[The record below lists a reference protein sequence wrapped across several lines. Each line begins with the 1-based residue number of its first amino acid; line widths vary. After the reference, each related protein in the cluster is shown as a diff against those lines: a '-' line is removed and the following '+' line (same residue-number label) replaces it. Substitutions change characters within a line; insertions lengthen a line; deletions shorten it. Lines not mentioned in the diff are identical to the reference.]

1 MEFLRSHVSA
11 KNLTMTSDATVDNDL
26 STSDEEIPEVTSIKV
41 SQPRDGLPAIATSTE
56 DLLAIV
62 TAISKGTGPVALD
75 AERASGFKF
84 SQRAYLIQLRRLGS
98 GSHLIDPI
106 CFENLAPL
114 QEALQGI
121 DWILHA
127 ASQDLVCLAEVGL
140 IPTAGLFDTE
150 LAGRLLGLPRVGLG
164 PMIETQLGF
173 ALAKEHSAA
182 DWSTRPLP
190 ESWLNYAALD
200 VEFLI
205 ELWDLLDQQLLDA
218 GKRDWAVQEFDHVKR
233 NTVAIERVDPWRR
246 TSGMHV
252 IRSPREIA
260 IVREVWQARDAIAR
274 EQDVAAGRILSDSHI
289 VTLAN
294 SGLSTK
300 SELRTLSFMH
310 LRNVKRHADT
320 WIDAALRAHDLS
332 DDQLP
337 PVKLPP
343 TGIPAPRNWELRNPQ
358 AWQRLEFVKTKLLET
373 AQELN
378 LPIEN
383 LMTPDSIRKVLWA
396 PPESLESL
404 RTELTNFGAR
414 PWQIEVV
421 APILEAAIWF
431 LAENQVAENVE
442 KTTEP

>member
-1 MEFLRSHVSA
+1 MEFLRCHVSA
-11 KNLTMTSDATVDNDL
+11 NNLIMTNDSLDNNDL
-26 STSDEEIPEVTSIKV
+26 PRSDEEIPEETRIKI
-41 SQPRDGLPAIATSTE
+41 SEPGDGLPKIATSVQ
-56 DLLAIV
+56 DLAEIV
-62 TAISKGTGPVALD
+62 AAISTGTGPVALD

-84 SQRAYLIQLRRLGS
+84 SQRAYLIQLRRRGS
-98 GSHLIDPI
+98 GTHLIDPI
-106 CFENLAPL
+106 DFENLAPL
-114 QEALQGI
+114 QKALEGV

-140 IPTAGLFDTE
+140 TPTAGLFDTE

-173 ALAKEHSAA
+173 TLAKEHSAA

-205 ELWDLLDQQLLDA
+205 ELWELLEKQLVEV
-218 GKRDWAVQEFDHVKR
+218 GKFDWAVQEFDHVKR
-233 NTVAIERVDPWRR
+233 TTSVIERVDPWRR

-294 SGLSTK
+294 SGLSTAA
-300 SELRTLSFMH
+300 ELRTLSFMH
-310 LRNVKRHADT
+310 LRNVKRHADI
-320 WIDAALRAHDLS
+320 WIAAALRAHALPE
-332 DDQLP
+332 DQLP
-337 PVKLPP
+337 PLKLPAS
-343 TGIPAPRNWELRNPQ
+343 GIPAPRNWEMRNPQ
-358 AWQRLEFVKTKLLET
+358 AWQRLEFTKAKLLET
-373 AQELN
+373 VQELN

-396 PPESLESL
+396 PPESPESL
-404 RTELTNFGAR
+404 RAQLASYGAR
-414 PWQIEVV
+414 PWQLEVV
-421 APILEAAIWF
+421 GPILETAIWS
-431 LAENQVAENVE
+431 LPQKQAANP
-442 KTTEP
+442 T

>member
-1 MEFLRSHVSA
+1 
-11 KNLTMTSDATVDNDL
+11 MTINESDSNDAEIG
-26 STSDEEIPEVTSIKV
+26 DEVIPEVTSIKV
-41 SQPRDGLPAIATSTE
+41 SEPREGLPKIATSAE
-56 DLLAIV
+56 DLLEIV
-62 TAISKGTGPVALD
+62 AAISKGTGPVALD

-106 CFENLAPL
+106 SFENLSPL
-114 QEALQGI
+114 QDALQGV

-205 ELWDLLDQQLLDA
+205 ELWELLEQQLIDA
-218 GKRDWAVQEFDHVKR
+218 GKHDWAVQEFDHVR
-233 NTVAIERVDPWRR
+233 RTTAFIERVDPWRR

-252 IRSPREIA
+252 IRTPREIA

-274 EQDVAAGRILSDSHI
+274 EQDIAAGRILSDSHI

-320 WIDAALRAHDLS
+320 WIDAALRAHALS
-332 DDQLP
+332 EDQLP
-337 PVKLPP
+337 PLKLPA
-343 TGIPAPRNWELRNPQ
+343 TGIPAPRNWEMRNPQ
-358 AWQRLEFVKTKLLET
+358 AWQRLEFAKARLIEI

-396 PPESLESL
+396 PPE
-404 RTELTNFGAR
+404 TPELLKSTLSDLGAR
-414 PWQIEVV
+414 PWQLEVV
-421 APILEAAIWF
+421 GPILETAIWS
-431 LAENQVAENVE
+431 LAENQAA
-442 KTTEP
+442 KTNEP